1 MLLSNAWTIA
11 QNVSRVLDDVEGS
24 VRDKIQE
31 IKMRRHGLLC
41 RLTAQAIKQGHLRHD
56 LDIDQFVW
64 EIFGISLSR
73 HVSSRFLKAKDADKC
88 AQTALAALL
97 ARARAEAVGKQ
108 KRPTQ
113 PKSKKA

>member
-56 LDIDQFVW
+56 LDIDQFV
-64 EIFGISLSR
+64 GNLR
-73 HVSSRFLKAKDADKC
+73 HLPESPR
-88 AQTALAALL
+88 LL
-97 ARARAEAVGKQ
+97 AV
-108 KRPTQ
+108 
-113 PKSKKA
+113 S